1 MTITVLQE
9 GSLAKSSTLNNNFL
23 DLQNQISTV
32 SATANLINQSVSSL
46 TNNVSTISA
55 TVANNA
61 LNSFHLS
68 QNNTISGTNV
78 FSGDVNFLGNVVR
91 NWGSSTVSSTLPAVI
106 VESYKSTVTASGYNV
121 YSNGYCEQWGIYDN
135 ATTTDYIT
143 QTISLAKTY
152 SATDYLVLLSLD
164 DARTTGAYGNLI
176 SWKNKTTSSFDVRVI
191 PKNDYHGQTRY
202 ICWKTTGYIN

>member
-46 TNNVSTISA
+46 TSNVSTISA

-68 QNNTISGTNV
+68 QNNTVSGTNV
-78 FSGDVNFLGNVVR
+78 FSGDVTFSGNIVR
-91 NWGSSTVSSTLPAVI
+91 NWATASASEVLPAVI
-106 VESYKSTVTASGYNV
+106 VESYQSTLTASGYNI

-135 ATTTDYIT
+135 ETATDYIT
-143 QTISLAKTY
+143 QTVSLVKTY
-152 SATDYLVLLSLD
+152 NGTDYLILLSID

-176 SWKNKTTSSFDVRVI
+176 ACQNKTVSSFDVRVV

-202 ICWKTTGYIN
+202 VCWKTTGYIN